1 MKYVLDAFGGD
12 NAPEEIVKGA
22 ITSVNLLEDVSI
34 VLVGDETKI
43 NSILKEY
50 GYDGDK
56 IEVVHAPEV
65 ITNEESPT
73 VAIRQKKNS
82 SIVVGFD
89 LLTSRDDI
97 DGFVSAGSTGAVLT
111 GATLKVGRIK
121 GVFRPALAPELPNL
135 MGSKTLL
142 IDSGANVDA
151 KPEYLVQFAIM
162 GSEYM
167 KAMYGLKEPKVA
179 LVSVGT
185 EDHKGSEFTKSVFA
199 MLKELPNINFVGNM
213 EARDALSGKF
223 DVIVCDGFTGN
234 VLLKSLEG
242 GVDTINKVLKEEILK
257 LGFKGKMGYLMLKK
271 AFKNVKARINY
282 TDRGAAFLGVK
293 KLVLKSHGSS
303 NAETI
308 YSCVRQMRALA
319 KANMVANMAESLK
332 ILDKAEG
339 DE

>member
-1 MKYVLDAFGGD
+1 MKIILDAFGGD

-22 ITSVNLLEDVSI
+22 ITSVNLLEDVEI
-34 VLVGDETKI
+34 VLVGDKEKI
-43 NSILKEY
+43 ENVLKEY
-50 GYDGDK
+50 GYSGDK
-56 IEVVHAPEV
+56 IEIVHAPEV
-65 ITNEESPT
+65 ISNEEAPT

-89 LLTSRDDI
+89 LLSSREDVA
-97 DGFVSAGSTGAVLT
+97 GFISAGSTGAVLT

-121 GVFRPALAPELPNL
+121 GVLRPALAPELPNL
-135 MGSKTLL
+135 MGAKTLL

-151 KPEYLVQFAIM
+151 KPEYLVQFAVM

-167 KAMYGLKEPKVA
+167 KAMYGIKEPRVA

-185 EDHKGSEFTKSVFA
+185 EDHKGSEFSKSVFA

-213 EARDALSGKF
+213 EARDAFSGKF

-234 VLLKSLEG
+234 VLLKSAEG
-242 GVDTINKVLKEEILK
+242 GIDALNTILKEEILK
-257 LGFKGKMGYLMLKK
+257 LGLKGKLGYLMLKK
-271 AFKNVKARINY
+271 AFKNLKTRLSY

-303 NAETI
+303 KAETI
-308 YSCVRQMRALA
+308 YSCVRQVRALA
-319 KANMVANMAESLK
+319 LANMVENMTENLKVLAKEESN
-332 ILDKAEG
+332 E
-339 DE
+339 